1 MFITVGCENNF
12 TKLPEPTKPTELPE
26 PTKSLHKAAA
36 DGDIDQVKLLIH
48 KESQESLYL
57 KAVRE
62 FADNV
67 LEHGRDTY
75 GPKHTPLFVD
85 GLNIHTHEPVKW
97 IAPNGDR
104 WILSNLASQQNLF
117 RTFDG
122 LTRITGD
129 PKYKQAAMDA
139 IKYAFENLRSPN
151 GLLYWGGHIAYD
163 VGGEKV
169 CARGPSNNHE
179 LKYHFPYYE
188 LMWHVDPNA
197 TRQFIESFWSAH
209 ILDWSNLDM
218 NRHGHTERTL
228 GTPWDNEYKGGS
240 VFFWGKGLTFINTGS
255 DLFYAAA
262 VLSKLSGEKR
272 PLVWGKR
279 MAYRYVETR
288 NPKTGIGGY
297 QYSQCKTAWC
307 CGSSILGD
315 RAQYQFGDDFKDHFV
330 VEGTLFPCYGST
342 PAVQPRICEF
352 LLGEML
358 GAQGKQFTQWALE
371 ELVVWGRVAYRKED
385 NSFIPMLT
393 DGTSLEGY
401 VCKKDGYFG
410 PKGRIL
416 KAGRAGPLD
425 FWTYALAYRI
435 TGETFMRQMARNIAR
450 GNGFGDI
457 GAAPHAAP
465 GLNID
470 TDCSRA
476 HMLLGFLE
484 LYKKEKHA
492 EFLEIA
498 KKIGDNILAERFH
511 KGFFVPSDKHIYARF
526 DDLNSLVLLHLDA
539 AVKAQPSPAP
549 WVWPSSSF
557 LACEYYGR
565 GTAYD
570 TSLIY
575 GLTDSAE
582 PPMTPRVA
590 AAVGDLAGLR
600 SLLSKENTTPENRQ
614 ATLNNIFRLA
624 AESGHAH
631 IVEFLLA
638 EGAEINSG
646 TTTALH
652 YAVEKGHRAVVEL
665 LLARGADVNARD
677 GAGQTPIDIALSR
690 YRKEIVELLRSK
702 GAVMNISS
710 IHVAA
715 QVGDLAKVNA
725 FLEDGNDINA
735 GDDRGFTPLHYAIQ
749 GGHKEVAEF
758 LIAKG
763 ADINGKDKWG
773 YTPLYWAIWNEDKE
787 IVRLLVAKGVYVNFT
802 PENDYPPLHYAVWN
816 KDIDLAKLLVA
827 NGAKF
832 DFKDQDGWTAFRYAV
847 SQANREMVE
856 FFVSKDADVSTF
868 HLDACMGDL
877 ARVKDFVQQGT
888 DIDTKDEMDWTA
900 LYWAASMGQE
910 DVAEF
915 LIAKGADIGAKAED
929 SSTPLHQ
936 AARSGSVKLVKLL
949 IAKGAD
955 VNAKAK
961 NGNTP
966 LHSSASQ
973 GHPEAVELLI
983 AKGANVDARG
993 RYNRTPLHSAAL
1005 QGHKGVVEILIKRG
1019 ADVRLKTTVAEHLY
1033 GGRKEEVTM
1042 KSLNCC
1048 SRTEQKNDER
1058 RKRNTRYASR
1068 NLS

>member
-1 MFITVGCENNF
+1 
-12 TKLPEPTKPTELPE
+12 
-26 PTKSLHKAAA
+26 
-36 DGDIDQVKLLIH
+36 
-48 KESQESLYL
+48 
-57 KAVRE
+57 
-62 FADNV
+62 
-67 LEHGRDTY
+67 
-75 GPKHTPLFVD
+75 
-85 GLNIHTHEPVKW
+85 
-97 IAPNGDR
+97 
-104 WILSNLASQQNLF
+104 
-117 RTFDG
+117 
-122 LTRITGD
+122 
-129 PKYKQAAMDA
+129 MDA
-139 IKYAFENLRSPN
+139 IEYAFENLRSPN

-179 LKYHFPYYE
+179 LKCHFPYYE

-240 VFFWGKGLTFINTGS
+240 IFFWGKGLTFMNTGS

-262 VLSKLSGEKR
+262 VLSKLSGEKQ

-288 NPKTGIGGY
+288 NPKTGISGY

-307 CGSSILGD
+307 CGPSILGD
-315 RAQYQFGDDFKDHFV
+315 RAQYQFGDDFKGHFV

-342 PAVQPRICEF
+342 PAVQPWICEF

-371 ELVVWGRVAYRKED
+371 ELVAWGRVAYRKED

-393 DGTSLEGY
+393 DGTSMEGY

-410 PKGRIL
+410 PKGRVL
-416 KAGRAGPLD
+416 KAGRAGSLD

-457 GAAPHAAP
+457 GADPHAAS

-492 EFLEIA
+492 EFLKIA

-539 AVKAQPSPAP
+539 AVKAQTSPAP

-590 AAVGDLAGLR
+590 AAVGDLAGLS
-600 SLLSKENTTPENRQ
+600 SLLSKENTTPEKRQ

-624 AESGHAH
+624 TESGHTH

-638 EGAEINSG
+638 EGAEINNG

-652 YAVEKGHRAVVEL
+652 YAVQNGHRDLIEI

-690 YRKEIVELLRSK
+690 YRKEIVELLLSK

-715 QVGDLAKVNA
+715 QIDDLARVKA
-725 FLEDGNDINA
+725 FLGEGADINIA
-735 GDDRGFTPLHYAIQ
+735 DDRGFTPLHHAIQ
-749 GGHKEVAEF
+749 GAHKELAEF
-758 LIAKG
+758 
-763 ADINGKDKWG
+763 
-773 YTPLYWAIWNEDKE
+773 
-787 IVRLLVAKGVYVNFT
+787 
-802 PENDYPPLHYAVWN
+802 
-816 KDIDLAKLLVA
+816 
-827 NGAKF
+827 
-832 DFKDQDGWTAFRYAV
+832 
-847 SQANREMVE
+847 
-856 FFVSKDADVSTF
+856 
-868 HLDACMGDL
+868 
-877 ARVKDFVQQGT
+877 
-888 DIDTKDEMDWTA
+888 
-900 LYWAASMGQE
+900 
-910 DVAEF
+910 
-915 LIAKGADIGAKAED
+915 
-929 SSTPLHQ
+929 
-936 AARSGSVKLVKLL
+936 L

-955 VNAKAK
+955 VNAKDKWGYTPLYYAIWNEDVNTVKAIVTKGADVSLTAEEDYPPIYYVVWSEDLDTVKLLVAK
-961 NGNTP
+961 GAKFDVKVLDDRTAFHYAVSQGSKEIVEFFVSEGIDIPRLYLSACMGDLVSIKDLVEQGADINSKDELGWTPLYWAASMGQTDVAEFLIGMGANFIAASENGTPLHQAAQAGTVRLVKLLISKGAVVKTKDKRGNTP
-966 LHSSASQ
+966 LHRASAG
-973 GHPEAVELLI
+973 GH
-983 AKGANVDARG
+983 
-993 RYNRTPLHSAAL
+993 H
-1005 QGHKGVVEILIKRG
+1005 EI
-1019 ADVRLKTTVAEHLY
+1019 V
-1033 GGRKEEVTM
+1033 
-1042 KSLNCC
+1042 
-1048 SRTEQKNDER
+1048 
-1058 RKRNTRYASR
+1058 
-1068 NLS
+1068 